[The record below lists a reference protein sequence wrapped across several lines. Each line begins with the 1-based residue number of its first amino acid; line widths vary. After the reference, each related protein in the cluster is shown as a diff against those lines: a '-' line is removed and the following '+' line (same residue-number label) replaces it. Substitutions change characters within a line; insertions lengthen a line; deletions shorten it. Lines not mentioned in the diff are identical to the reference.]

1 MTATA
6 DLWKRRSLFDDDHEA
21 FRASV
26 REFLARRVADHVEA
40 WEKQGDIPREVWL
53 AAGGQGFLGLNAPEE
68 YGGGGTEDYRFRVA
82 MIEELARVPAVSL
95 AAGFAT
101 QTDIVLPYLFDFATP
116 EQCKRWLPKMT
127 TGEYIGAIAMTEP
140 GTGSDLQGITTTA
153 TRDGDAWVLNGAKT
167 FITNGISAD
176 LVVVVARTAN
186 GPEAGSRAF
195 SLFVVED
202 GTPGFIRGRKLDKLG
217 MKAVLRR
224 CTDQR

>member
-6 DLWKRRSLFDDDHEA
+6 DLWERRSLFDDDHEA

-26 REFLARRVADHVEA
+26 REFLARRVANNVEA
-40 WEKQGDIPREVWL
+40 WEKQGDIPSEVWL
-53 AAGGQGFLGLNAPEE
+53 AAGRQGFLGLNVPEE
-68 YGGGGTEDYRFRVA
+68 YGGGDAKDYRFRVA
-82 MIEELARVPAVSL
+82 MIEELARAPAVSL

-167 FITNGISAD
+167 FITNEINAD

-186 GPEAGSRAF
+186 GPEAGSQAF
-195 SLFVVED
+195 SLARQAAGSAPCASFA
-202 GTPGFIRGRKLDKLG
+202 PGG
-217 MKAVLRR
+217 
-224 CTDQR
+224 QS